1 MADVGV
7 RLAWG
12 LLVGVVA
19 QFLGAHLGQVPLI
32 EASSL
37 MIDVLDS

>member
-19 QFLGAHLGQVPLI
+19 QYLGAHLGQVPLRL
-32 EASSL
+32 S
-37 MIDVLDS
+37 IDDRCLT